1 MLPLLLLPLLLLL
14 TAGGNLELEMTPAA
28 SVALAFAPC
37 GGDSGCWVCIMEEL
51 CGQDVTGVALHH
63 LHHL

>member
-1 MLPLLLLPLLLLL
+1 MLLLLLLLLL

-28 SVALAFAPC
+28 SVALAFAPYC
-37 GGDSGCWVCIMEEL
+37 CGDSGWVCIMEEL